1 MHRSCLKN
9 STRCNEECK
18 WSWCSC
24 SLLKGCS
31 AQVFGW
37 VACFSSPVK
46 LLRKSDAAGAVHAWR
61 AAAPTRNQ
69 TTQIKQK
76 MLFGLFKEPRGAVH
90 VRKPDPVWKV
100 GDVRPHFFLFPSI
113 NACVR
118 RHWCGDIKGHPWL
131 RLQPFRWAHECSSRG
146 LNKLHL
152 LVRAT
157 ANACDL

>member
-31 AQVFGW
+31 AQVFGS

-100 GDVRPHFFLFPSI
+100 GDVRPHSFSKHQRLCTK
-113 NACVR
+113 ALMW
-118 RHWCGDIKGHPWL
+118 RHQRASLAASAAVQMG
-131 RLQPFRWAHECSSRG
+131 SRMQ
-146 LNKLHL
+146 L
-152 LVRAT
+152 T
-157 ANACDL
+157 WFE